1 MKKGRELKIKVFEKI
16 SKQNVLECYL
26 MWQKEKSLS
35 SQMENQLKAFS
46 KKNGVVEGVGFYE
59 KKQQT
64 ILDVRG
70 FIEEF
75 LNKLEEP
82 EKEDIWSL
90 LKLSVQD
97 ANFILN
103 EHQDQLENLYAFKE
117 KHIFKKTV
125 LRFGRNKKENQSE

>member
-1 MKKGRELKIKVFEKI
+1 
-16 SKQNVLECYL
+16 
-26 MWQKEKSLS
+26 
-35 SQMENQLKAFS
+35 
-46 KKNGVVEGVGFYE
+46 
-59 KKQQT
+59 
-64 ILDVRG
+64 VRG

-75 LNKLEEP
+75 LNKLVEP

-97 ANFILN
+97 ANFILH

-125 LRFGRNKKENQSE
+125 LRFGRKENQSE

>member
-16 SKQNVLECYL
+16 SKDNVLECYL
-26 MWQKEKSLS
+26 LWQKVKSLS

-46 KKNGVVEGVGFYE
+46 KKNGIVEGVGFYE

-64 ILDVRG
+64 IVDVRG
-70 FIEEF
+70 FIEEI

-97 ANFILN
+97 ANFILH

-125 LRFGRNKKENQSE
+125 LRFGRKENQSE

>member
-16 SKQNVLECYL
+16 SKDNVLECYL
-26 MWQKEKSLS
+26 LWQKVKSLS
-35 SQMENQLKAFS
+35 FQMENQLKAFS
-46 KKNGVVEGVGFYE
+46 KKNGIVEGVGFYE

-64 ILDVRG
+64 IVDVRG
-70 FIEEF
+70 FIEEI

-97 ANFILN
+97 ANFILH
-103 EHQDQLENLYAFKE
+103 EHKDQLENLYAFKE